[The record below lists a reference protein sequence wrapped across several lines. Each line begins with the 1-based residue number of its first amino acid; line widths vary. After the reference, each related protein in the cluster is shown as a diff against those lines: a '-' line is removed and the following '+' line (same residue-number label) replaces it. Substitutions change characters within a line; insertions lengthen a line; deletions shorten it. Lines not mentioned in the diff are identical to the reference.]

1 MLLMVL
7 DYAIDI
13 YQEAVIVYT
22 CIHILESILHP
33 IDLIY

>member
-13 YQEAVIVYT
+13 YQEAVIVYI
-22 CIHILESILHP
+22 CIHILENILHP
-33 IDLIY
+33 IDSIY